1 MFAERAVARARCE
14 APRVRGYLSPPGDA
28 GDGVCGGGDG
38 VRGVL
43 RGAGGRGVPGAAGG
57 GAGRGAAV
65 PERVHDDL
73 PAERG
78 VCDGA
83 VGAGVRGRGVDGVRA
98 GELGAGGIVTCG
110 ARVLA
115 DDAHADVSFL
125 FQRGMRGGVP
135 DGRDGAG
142 AAQLPA
148 AALRGRGVRAQDLGA
163 AGDRGLCVHPPDH
176 RGARV
181 RAGGAG
187 RAGAARA
194 GGVPGGG
201 GGVRVRDVPVPGVL
215 ADAAHAGGGGVRV
228 GAGGLRAADAVVRG
242 AAVLQNV

>member
-28 GDGVCGGGDG
+28 GDGVRGGGDG
-38 VRGVL
+38 VRRVL
-43 RGAGGRGVPGAAGG
+43 CGAGGRGVPGAAGG

-98 GELGAGGIVTCG
+98 GELGAGGGG
-110 ARVLA
+110 AGVLA

-125 FQRGMRGGVP
+125 FQRSMRGGVP

-142 AAQLPA
+142 AAQLFPA
-148 AALRGRGVRAQDLGA
+148 
-163 AGDRGLCVHPPDH
+163 
-176 RGARV
+176 
-181 RAGGAG
+181 
-187 RAGAARA
+187 
-194 GGVPGGG
+194 
-201 GGVRVRDVPVPGVL
+201 GVL
-215 ADAAHAGGGGVRV
+215 SNKNFEIAPFPLARSFFTS
-228 GAGGLRAADAVVRG
+228 
-242 AAVLQNV
+242 